1 MAGRIPQAFIDEL
14 LNRIDIVD
22 VVDRR
27 ISLRPAGAN
36 HIAKCPFHEE
46 KTPSFTVSRQ
56 KQFYHCFGCGAHGTA
71 ISFLMA
77 YESLDFI
84 PAIQDLADMTGMSM
98 PSDTAASTLSQDAD
112 LYQVLE
118 RATRYFRKQLKEH
131 ARSELAVAYLK
142 QRGLTGAVAAHFE
155 IGYAPLGWG
164 NLIRDFGHDRE
175 QLDALGRAGLIIERN
190 GKRYDR
196 FRERVMFPIR
206 DQRGRVV
213 GFGGRTI
220 GNEEPKYLNS
230 PETAVFKKGQEIY
243 GIYQATRA
251 TKKLDKL
258 LVVEGY
264 LDVLALAQFEILNA
278 VATLGTATTSDHLAR
293 LFRVA
298 PEIVFCFDGDHAGKR
313 AAWRALEVALPLLR
327 EGRSAQFLFLP
338 QGEDPD
344 SYVRK
349 CGNELFRHVD
359 AAIPLSQFLFTT
371 LTQRIELSSID
382 GRARLLEG
390 ARPLISRVPVG
401 LYRDLLIE
409 ELASLSKLSPERV
422 GVTLKP
428 ESKSNQPKGPKKGGP
443 PRPSLVWNAL
453 CLLLHEP
460 SLGHTVKDTD
470 QLQGIETPG
479 IPLLI
484 EALKLIHATPDIRS
498 GALVEHFRS
507 YPEGHYLAQL
517 LAQELALPE
526 KGIKTEFKA
535 AIEKLAQR
543 KERERRQNLLNRPS
557 GQLTDAERIELSRLL
572 SFRDRFEHRERV

>member
-14 LNRIDIVD
+14 LSRIDIVD
-22 VVDRR
+22 VADRR

-77 YESLDFI
+77 YENLDFI
-84 PAIQDLADMTGMSM
+84 PAIRELADMAGMTI
-98 PSDTAASTLSQDAD
+98 PPDTAASTLSQDAD

-155 IGYAPLGWG
+155 LGYAPPGWG

-175 QLDALGRAGLIIERN
+175 QLGALGRAGLIIERN

-264 LDVLALAQFEILNA
+264 LDVLALTQFGILNA

-298 PEIVFCFDGDHAGKR
+298 PQLVFCFDGDQAGKR
-313 AAWRALEVALPLLR
+313 AAWRALDVALPLLR
-327 EGRSAQFLFLP
+327 EGRNARFLFLP

-349 CGNELFRHVD
+349 YGSELFRRVD
-359 AAIPLSQFLFTT
+359 AAISLSQFLFTT
-371 LTQRIELSSID
+371 LTQQIELSSID
-382 GRARLLEG
+382 GRARLLER

-401 LYRDLLIE
+401 PYRDLLIE

-422 GVTLKP
+422 GVTLNP
-428 ESKSNQPKGPKKGGP
+428 ESKSNQPKGPKKRGP
-443 PRPSLVWNAL
+443 PRPSLVWKAL
-453 CLLLHEP
+453 GMLLHEP

-484 EALKLIHATPDIRS
+484 DALELIHATPDIRS
-498 GALVEHFRS
+498 GAVVEHFRS

-535 AIEKLAQR
+535 AIQKLAQR

-557 GQLTDAERIELSRLL
+557 EQLTNAERIELSRLL
-572 SFRDRFEHRERV
+572 SFQDRFEHRERV

>member
-22 VVDRR
+22 VIDRR
-27 ISLRPAGAN
+27 VSLRPAGAN
-36 HIAKCPFHEE
+36 HIARCPFHEE

-77 YESLDFI
+77 YENLDFI
-84 PAIQDLADMTGMSM
+84 PAIQELAAIAGMVM
-98 PSDTAASTLSQDAD
+98 PSDTAATTLSQHAD

-131 ARSELAVAYLK
+131 AGSKSAVAYLK
-142 QRGLTGAVAAHFE
+142 QRGLTGTIAAHFE
-155 IGYAPLGWG
+155 IGYAPPGWDNLMRDLGQE
-164 NLIRDFGHDRE
+164 RE
-175 QLDALGRAGLIIERN
+175 QLGALARAGLIIERN

-196 FRERVMFPIR
+196 FRERVIFPIR

-230 PETAVFKKGQEIY
+230 PETAVFRKGQEIY
-243 GIYQATRA
+243 GVYQAIRA
-251 TKKLDKL
+251 TKKLDRF

-264 LDVLALAQFEILNA
+264 MDVLALTQFGILNA

-298 PEIVFCFDGDHAGKR
+298 PELVFCFDGDQAGKR

-327 EGRSAQFLFLP
+327 EGRGARFLFLP

-344 SYVRK
+344 SHVRK
-349 CGNELFRHVD
+349 CGNELFRRVD

-371 LTQRIELSSID
+371 LTQQIELSSID
-382 GRARLLEG
+382 GRARFLEL

-401 LYRDLLIE
+401 SYRDLLIE
-409 ELASLSKLSPERV
+409 ELGSLSKLSPERV
-422 GVTLKP
+422 RVTLKP
-428 ESKSNQPKGPKKGGP
+428 ESKLYQPKGTKKGDAP
-443 PRPSLVWNAL
+443 WPSLVRNTL
-453 CLLLHEP
+453 GMLLHEP
-460 SLGHTVKDTD
+460 SLGRTVEQTN
-470 QLQGIETPG
+470 QLQGIEIPG
-479 IPLLI
+479 IPLLM
-484 EALKLIHATPDIRS
+484 EALELIQATPDISS
-498 GALVEHFRS
+498 GAVVEHFRS
-507 YPEGHYLAQL
+507 YPEGHYVAQL
-517 LAQELALPE
+517 LAQELPVPE
-526 KGIKTEFKA
+526 KGIKAEFKA
-535 AIEKLAQR
+535 AIQKLARR
-543 KERERRQNLLNRPS
+543 KERDRRQNLVNRPRE
-557 GQLTDAERIELSRLL
+557 QLTDAERMELSRLL
-572 SFRDRFEHRERV
+572 SFKDRLERRERA

>member
-1 MAGRIPQAFIDEL
+1 MAGRIPQAIIDEL
-14 LNRIDIVD
+14 LSRIDIVD

-77 YESLDFI
+77 YENLDFI
-84 PAIQDLADMTGMSM
+84 PAIQELADMAGMTV

-142 QRGLTGAVAAHFE
+142 QRGLTGTVAAHFE
-155 IGYAPLGWG
+155 IGYAPPGWG

-175 QLDALGRAGLIIERN
+175 QLGALGRAGLIIDRN

-220 GNEEPKYLNS
+220 GNEEPRYLNS

-264 LDVLALAQFEILNA
+264 LDVLALTQFGILNA

-298 PEIVFCFDGDHAGKR
+298 PELVFCFDGDQAGKR

-349 CGNELFRHVD
+349 CGNELFRRVD

-371 LTQRIELSSID
+371 LTQQIELSSID
-382 GRARLLEG
+382 GRARLLER

-401 LYRDLLIE
+401 LYRHLLIE

-428 ESKSNQPKGPKKGGP
+428 ESKSNQAKGPKKGGP

-453 CLLLHEP
+453 GMLLHEP
-460 SLGHTVKDTD
+460 SLGHTVKNTD

-484 EALKLIHATPDIRS
+484 EALELIHATPDIRS
-498 GALVEHFRS
+498 GAVVEHFRN

-535 AIEKLAQR
+535 AIQKLAQR

-557 GQLTDAERIELSRLL
+557 EQLTDAERIELSRLL
-572 SFRDRFEHRERV
+572 SFQDRFEHRERV